1 MTTGIQGRN
10 DTASGFGISARDLGE
25 VQDKPV
31 FRTRVDWNCSFAI
44 YNGYSVARLYGI
56 TNAAVV
62 AS

>member
-1 MTTGIQGRN
+1 
-10 DTASGFGISARDLGE
+10 LGE